1 VVSGATPRRLIVF
14 DLDGTLVD
22 SARDLAAAV
31 NDMLDRLV
39 PGTAPLH
46 QDEVRGFIGEG
57 ARLLVS
63 RSLAHRAL
71 AHPLDDAL
79 SVFLEC
85 YRARMLETT
94 RPYPGVVEALDALDG
109 HALAVL
115 TNKPGDLT
123 RAIVDGL
130 GLAPRFARLYGS
142 GDVPRKPDP
151 SGLRRLMAETGLAAA
166 DTVMVGD
173 SAVDVLAARAAGV
186 RVIGVTYG
194 FAPATL
200 REHPPDALVDDLR
213 ALPRLV
219 C

>member
-1 VVSGATPRRLIVF
+1 VTAAGPRRLIVF

-31 NDMLDRLV
+31 NDMLARLA
-39 PGTAPLH
+39 PGTAPLSL
-46 QDEVRGFIGEG
+46 QEVRGFIGEG

-63 RSLAHRAL
+63 RSLAHRGL
-71 AHPLDDAL
+71 TRSPDDAL
-79 SVFLEC
+79 ELFLDC

-94 RPYPGVVEALDALDG
+94 RPYPGVLEALDALSG
-109 HALAVL
+109 HALAIL

-130 GLAPRFARLYGS
+130 GLTPRFARIYGS

-151 SGLRRLMAETGLAAA
+151 AGLRRLMADTHTTAA
-166 DTVMVGD
+166 DTVMIGD
-173 SAVDVLAARAAGV
+173 SAVDVKAARAAGV
-186 RVIGVTYG
+186 RAIGVTYG
-194 FAPATL
+194 FAPDSLHA
-200 REHPPDALVDDLR
+200 HPPDALVDDLR